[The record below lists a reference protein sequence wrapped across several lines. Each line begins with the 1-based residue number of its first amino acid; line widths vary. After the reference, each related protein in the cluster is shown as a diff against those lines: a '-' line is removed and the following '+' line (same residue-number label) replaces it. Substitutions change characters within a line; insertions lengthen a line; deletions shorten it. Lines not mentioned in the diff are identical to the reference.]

1 MADSSETK
9 PVTAPIV
16 DDAPSNDAG
25 EGSSDTKQESHSD
38 RKRKRFQDDGLKFG
52 RGGKKRDMGRNA
64 WSREQPDR
72 RSRNDEEKK
81 KPRPE
86 NSVLPAPFAQ
96 DEIAAEERK
105 PKRKVAVLIG
115 YSGTGYKGM
124 QINTTEKTIEGD
136 LFTAFVQAGAISKAN
151 ADDPKKSA
159 LVRCA
164 RTDKGVH
171 AAGNMIS
178 LKLIVEDPD
187 IVQKINSHLS
197 PQIRVWGIE
206 RTIGSFSCYQVC
218 DSRWYEYLIPSH
230 AFLPPHPSSW
240 MARNL
245 EEAADETG
253 DREGYESRQA
263 EVKDFWKTV
272 EERDIKP
279 IVDSLDDDIRDMV
292 LQAIHEPSDFNP
304 DGEQQDKQ
312 EDQVKQT
319 ADLNTTVPADADSKP
334 EAAAETAANTDTPMP
349 DQPATLESTNIPT
362 EQKKR
367 IEVAVRQLKTAYNAA
382 RRAFRIPEERIAR
395 VQAALDSYVGT
406 RNYHNFTI
414 QKTARDPSAKRNIKS
429 FVCNPQP
436 IIINGTEWL
445 SLKVHG
451 QSFMMHQIRKMV
463 GMVALTVRCGTPIE
477 RIVEAQGDLKYS
489 IPKVPG
495 LGLLLERPVFDSY
508 NEIQAVKHDKEKLD
522 FGKYEKEL
530 EEFKQREIYQR
541 IFAEEERDN
550 TFHLFFNQIDNYK
563 ERHFLY
569 LTSKGIE
576 ATKGAGKLDEQ
587 RAVKSQND
595 GADAME
601 MQ

>member
-1 MADSSETK
+1 
-9 PVTAPIV
+9 
-16 DDAPSNDAG
+16 
-25 EGSSDTKQESHSD
+25 
-38 RKRKRFQDDGLKFG
+38 
-52 RGGKKRDMGRNA
+52 
-64 WSREQPDR
+64 
-72 RSRNDEEKK
+72 
-81 KPRPE
+81 
-86 NSVLPAPFAQ
+86 
-96 DEIAAEERK
+96 
-105 PKRKVAVLIG
+105 
-115 YSGTGYKGM
+115 M

-136 LFTAFVQAGAISKAN
+136 LFTAFVAAGAISKAN

-240 MARNL
+240 LARCL
-245 EEAADETG
+245 EESADEVG
-253 DREGYESRQA
+253 DREGYNSRQA
-263 EVKDFWKTV
+263 EVKDFWATV

-279 IVDSLDDDIRDMV
+279 IVDGLDEDIRDLV
-292 LQAIHEPSDFNP
+292 VAALHEASDVNP
-304 DGEQQDKQ
+304 DEQMDKQ
-312 EDQVKQT
+312 EAQVEQA
-319 ADLNTTVPADADSKP
+319 ADLNNTTSENPDSKP
-334 EAAAETAANTDTPMP
+334 EAAAETAGATDTPKP
-349 DQPATLESTNIPT
+349 TESATVDSSNIPT
-362 EQKKR
+362 EKKR
-367 IEVAVRQLKTAYNAA
+367 RLEAAIKRLKAAYNTA
-382 RRAFRIPEERIAR
+382 RRAYRIPKERIER
-395 VQAALDSYVGT
+395 VQAALDCYVGT
-406 RNYHNFTI
+406 RNFHNFTI

-429 FVCNPQP
+429 FVCNPNP

-463 GMVALTVRCGTPIE
+463 GMVALTVRCGCPIE
-477 RIVEAQGDLKYS
+477 RINEAQGEQKFS

-508 NEIQAVKHDKEKLD
+508 NELQAVKHGREKLD
-522 FGKYEKEL
+522 FGRYEKEL

-541 IFAEEERDN
+541 IFSEEERDN
-550 TFHLFFNQIDNYK
+550 T
-563 ERHFLY
+563 
-569 LTSKGIE
+569 
-576 ATKGAGKLDEQ
+576 
-587 RAVKSQND
+587 
-595 GADAME
+595 
-601 MQ
+601 